1 MDKCIACGLCAQK
14 CPRKVDDE
22 FNQGLN
28 QRKSAYIKYAQSI
41 PLKYVID
48 GENCIY
54 LTRGKCKA
62 CEKFCPTSAIN
73 FDDKPR
79 TSSR

>member
-1 MDKCIACGLCAQK
+1 LSEVVEVSGELGNFTVKIKHNPRYIDMDKCIACGLCAQK

-41 PLKYVID
+41 P
-48 GENCIY
+48 
-54 LTRGKCKA
+54 
-62 CEKFCPTSAIN
+62 
-73 FDDKPR
+73 
-79 TSSR
+79 